1 MGWYKLTGHSGSNGS
16 FDNNQVPVKS
26 TGHSVAEF
34 SSLWGF
40 FDGGAMRFIEDR
52 IKQLQNINRTP
63 TVGPYTVTKTGF
75 TKEGPYEYQVTTEI
89 WELDTAIV
97 RFEFKGSKNNP
108 SGFTSREAKGIGKY
122 LGRDEKANAISKL
135 DFVEVMLVD
144 GLEPT
149 VTEDPDEPNY
159 VVGRASIRC
168 KAVTSST
175 GDRTHYWLF
184 VKIHPL
190 EGDDLD
196 KKPELQLEIS
206 HNIGSRMQ
214 HYLRAYGTD
223 YNGMQVGFLP
233 LGK

>member
-1 MGWYKLTGHSGSNGS
+1 
-16 FDNNQVPVKS
+16 
-26 TGHSVAEF
+26 
-34 SSLWGF
+34 
-40 FDGGAMRFIEDR
+40 MRFIEDR

-63 TVGPYTVTKTGF
+63 TVGPYTVTKKGRM
-75 TKEGPYEYQVTTEI
+75 TKDGQLPDYTVTTEI

-97 RFEFKGSKNNP
+97 RFECHGSKRNP
-108 SGFTSREAKGIGKY
+108 SGFAPREAKGLGKY
-122 LGRDEKANAISKL
+122 LGRDHGDGDKY
-135 DFVEVMLVD
+135 VEVLLVD

>member
-1 MGWYKLTGHSGSNGS
+1 
-16 FDNNQVPVKS
+16 
-26 TGHSVAEF
+26 
-34 SSLWGF
+34 
-40 FDGGAMRFIEDR
+40 MRFIGDR
-52 IKQLQNINRTP
+52 IEQLRKINRSP
-63 TVGPYTVTKTGF
+63 DVGPYTVTKTGF

-144 GLEPT
+144 GLEPVMT
-149 VTEDPDEPNY
+149 DPDKPNY

-168 KAVTSST
+168 KSVTSTT
-175 GDRTHYWLF
+175 GKETRYWLF
-184 VKIHPL
+184 VKIRPL
-190 EGDDLD
+190 EGEDLG
-196 KKPELQLEIS
+196 KEPELGLEVS
-206 HNIGSRMQ
+206 HCIGSRMQ
-214 HYLRAYGTD
+214 HLLRAYGTD